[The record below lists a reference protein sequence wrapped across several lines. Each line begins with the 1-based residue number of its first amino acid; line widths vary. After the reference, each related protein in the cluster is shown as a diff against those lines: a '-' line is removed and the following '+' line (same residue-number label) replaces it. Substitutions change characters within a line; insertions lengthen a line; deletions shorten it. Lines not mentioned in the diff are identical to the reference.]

1 MKKTQYL
8 KELSLSAPEV
18 RKGILNKKADV
29 EKIQSWLCLQERQHR
44 GIGSM
49 TGIDGDFGP
58 ATQTAVKKLP
68 KIFKC
73 A

>member
-29 EKIQSWLCLQERQHR
+29 EKIQSWLCLQ
-44 GIGSM
+44 
-49 TGIDGDFGP
+49 
-58 ATQTAVKKLP
+58 
-68 KIFKC
+68 
-73 A
+73 